1 MIEPALRVE
10 GVRKSYGQVEVLK
23 GIDMQVK
30 PGEVACL
37 VGPSGSGKSTF
48 LRCINHL
55 EKINSG
61 RLYVAGELVGYE
73 EKNGRLY
80 EFNTMKKEVSRYT
93 EEYINKHRAFGE
105 LGHPESPSINLDRV
119 SHMIVGL
126 REDGNTWVGKA
137 KILDTPMGNIA
148 RSLIEGGAQLGVSS
162 RGMGSLKNVNGVN
175 VVQPD
180 FYLATAADIVADPS
194 APGAFVQG
202 IMEGKEWMLV
212 NGVWTEQYV
221 EEAKREIKKASKKD
235 IEKVSLHIFENF
247 MKKL

>member
-1 MIEPALRVE
+1 MKLIKEINDNVNYTYLEEANGKKCLHIEGPFL
-10 GVRKSYGQVEVLK
+10 
-23 GIDMQVK
+23 
-30 PGEVACL
+30 VAET
-37 VGPSGSGKSTF
+37 K
-48 LRCINHL
+48 N
-55 EKINSG
+55 
-61 RLYVAGELVGYE
+61 
-73 EKNGRLY
+73 KNGRLY
-80 EFNTMKKEVSRYT
+80 EYNTMKKEVDRYT
-93 EEYINKHRAFGE
+93 TEYINKSRAFGE

-126 REDGNTWVGKA
+126 REDGNQWVGKA

-221 EEAKREIKKASKKD
+221 EEAKREIKQASTKD
-235 IEKVSLHIFENF
+235 IEKVSLRIFENF